1 MSERSG
7 AAASG
12 PERSGGKTPHGG
24 AAEERIIGN
33 VHDELLSRLT
43 RTFEAARDPDRAVAM
58 RAYMRDQFPFLGIP
72 GPRQKKLSRAVLA
85 DLPRPTEPDL
95 RAIVASCWTL
105 PEREYQYFACDLLR
119 RHAGLLSPGFL
130 GVART
135 LVSTKSWWDTV
146 DALAAHVV
154 GGLVASHPALA
165 ADMDEWVRDEDMWIA
180 RTAILHQLRFGP
192 ATDADRLFGYCL
204 TRADHKDFFIRKA
217 IGWALREYGK
227 TAPDAV
233 RAFVA
238 SHRSE
243 LSPLSVR
250 EALKNL

>member
-1 MSERSG
+1 V
-7 AAASG
+7 
-12 PERSGGKTPHGG
+12 H
-24 AAEERIIGN
+24 EE
-33 VHDELLSRLT
+33 VLSRLT
-43 RTFEAARDPDRAVAM
+43 RVYEAARDPERAAPM
-58 RAYMRDQFPFLGIP
+58 AAYMRDQFPFLGLP
-72 GPRQKKLSRAVLA
+72 GPRQKELA
-85 DLPRPTEPDL
+85 RSVVAGLPRPSEPDL
-95 RAIVASCWTL
+95 RAIAVGCWAL

-119 RHAGLLSPGFL
+119 RHARLLSPGFL

-154 GGLVASHPALA
+154 GRLVAQHPALA
-165 ADMDEWVRDEDMWIA
+165 GDMDEWVRDEDMWIA

-204 TRADHKDFFIRKA
+204 LRAGHKDFFIRKA

-227 TAPDAV
+227 TAPDEV
-233 RAFVA
+233 RSFVA
-238 SHRSE
+238 AHRAE
-243 LSPLSVR
+243 LAPLSVR

>member
-1 MSERSG
+1 MHE
-7 AAASG
+7 
-12 PERSGGKTPHGG
+12 
-24 AAEERIIGN
+24 
-33 VHDELLSRLT
+33 ELLDRL
-43 RTFEAARDPDRAVAM
+43 RVAFEAAGDPARAAGM
-58 RAYMRDQFPFLGIP
+58 AAYMRDQFPFLGIP
-72 GPRQKKLSRAVLA
+72 SPRQKQLARSVLA
-85 DLPRPTEPDL
+85 GLPRPTEADL
-95 RAIVASCWTL
+95 VATASLCWAL

-119 RHAGLLSPGFL
+119 RHARPLSPAFL
-130 GVART
+130 GVVRS

-146 DALAAHVV
+146 DALAAHVA
-154 GGLVASHPALA
+154 GPLVSQHPALA
-165 ADMDEWVRDEDMWIA
+165 AEMDEWARDDNMWIA

-204 TRADHKDFFIRKA
+204 ARAGHRDFFIRKA

-233 RAFVA
+233 RSFVA
-238 SHRSE
+238 EHRAE

>member
-1 MSERSG
+1 
-7 AAASG
+7 
-12 PERSGGKTPHGG
+12 
-24 AAEERIIGN
+24 
-33 VHDELLSRLT
+33 VHDELISRLT
-43 RTFEAARDPDRAVAM
+43 RTFEAVRDPEQAVAM
-58 RAYMRDQFPFLGIP
+58 RAYMRDQFPFLGIR
-72 GPRQKKLSRAVLA
+72 GPQQKALARSVLA
-85 DLPRPTEPDL
+85 GLPRPTEPDL
-95 RAIVASCWTL
+95 RAIAVSCWTL

-119 RHAGLLSPGFL
+119 RHARLLSPGFL
-130 GVART
+130 SVART

-154 GGLVASHPALA
+154 GQLVANHPALA
-165 ADMDEWVRDEDMWIA
+165 LDMDEWVHDEDLWIA

-204 TRADHKDFFIRKA
+204 ARADHRDFFIRKA

-227 TAPDAV
+227 SAPEAV
-233 RAFVA
+233 RGFVA
-238 SHRSE
+238 VHRSE